1 MAFQIKD
8 AERAGYEESEIVD
21 AFIHA
26 MVPNLTLWNV
36 SETATNLTLK
46 QLTKY
51 LEAHFRE
58 PNVTDLCH
66 ILTSKI

>member
-26 MVPNLTLWNV
+26 MVPNLTL
-36 SETATNLTLK
+36 
-46 QLTKY
+46 
-51 LEAHFRE
+51 
-58 PNVTDLCH
+58 
-66 ILTSKI
+66 